1 MYTHIHTYVH
11 IVDQIGTALFITF
24 FQPVML
30 YILYFIIVNTSV
42 YEM

>member
-24 FQPVML
+24 FSASDAL
-30 YILYFIIVNTSV
+30 YSLLYHR
-42 YEM
+42 

>member
-24 FQPVML
+24 FQPV
-30 YILYFIIVNTSV
+30 ILYFIIVNTSV